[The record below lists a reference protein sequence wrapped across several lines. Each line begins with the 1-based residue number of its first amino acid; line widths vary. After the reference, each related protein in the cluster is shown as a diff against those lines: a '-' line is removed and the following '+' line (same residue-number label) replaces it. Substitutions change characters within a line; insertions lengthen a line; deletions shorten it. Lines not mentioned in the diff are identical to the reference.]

1 MQYSNDPQSSI
12 PKPKLKKAQTAGLI
26 GAMVSKALPE
36 LFINANSKSGKGLTK
51 GTLKNKNLA
60 LDRVTKRANNQV
72 GAVNR
77 HITKLPPGR
86 SLADAKRLS
95 PVFEKQI
102 NTYDSNTKKSELFKK
117 NIRKNTPRTNRG
129 LTRPTEAR
137 RALAMKRHIT
147 LRSMGEINLDRGD
160 RMSRQAD
167 IYEKNQYAKK
177 YNRGVF
183 AGKVIRNMGKLSPV
197 GLVASIMAPK
207 KVGDATIKGNQGEY
221 VKIKGKK

>member
-1 MQYSNDPQSSI
+1 MSYSNDAQASI
-12 PKPKLKKAQTAGLI
+12 PKPKMKKAQAVGLS
-26 GAMVSKALPE
+26 GAMMAKALPE
-36 LFINANSKSGKGLTK
+36 LFINANSRSGKGLTK
-51 GTLKNKNLA
+51 GTLNNKNLA

-77 HITKLPPGR
+77 HVKKMPLGR

-95 PVFEKQI
+95 PVFEKQL
-102 NTYDSNTKKSELFKK
+102 NTYDSNRKKAELFKG
-117 NIRKNTPRTNRG
+117 NIKKNTPRTNQG
-129 LTRPTEAR
+129 LTRPTQAN
-137 RALAMKRHIT
+137 RASAMKRHIT

-197 GLVASIMAPK
+197 GIIAKIMEPK
-207 KVGDATIKGNQGEY
+207 KVGDATLKGNQGEY
-221 VKIKGKK
+221 KRVK